1 MQTPTTDNTTLIEFV
16 RHAPHLMALYGAD
29 GVVIAVSPRAGALA
43 QQRNLSIGTLQDA
56 AQSGVGFSTFTP
68 LQEGHYTVASADP
81 SPGLYGYGPLLNS
94 ILDSCPAAILVLN
107 PEGRVLRWNPAAER
121 MFGYTQEEVLGC
133 VLPLVPASEMAEF
146 EAHMKTM
153 LEGRTITAVP
163 LRRRGKD
170 GALRDILL
178 SAAPVKD
185 SQGQVVATVA
195 AYEDVTELNEMVR
208 SLERTRAH
216 LYQAQSLASMGSW
229 VLDFTDDSLSWSTE
243 VHRIHGTDPATFQPT
258 RAAFR
263 ALVHPADLPT
273 LVAAVEKAQR
283 TGEPYAVEH
292 RLTRPDGEIRHC
304 RLSAAPLRDESG
316 AVVKLIGI
324 VQDVT
329 EYKQLQEQFLQ
340 AQKLD
345 TVGRLAGGVAH
356 DFNNLLTIING
367 HAELLHMKSQ
377 AGSTERDSLEAI
389 HEAGLRAA
397 SLTRQLLTLGRKQPA
412 ELRRIDLNQI
422 VDEGGRVIQRLIG
435 EDIELEIELD
445 SSPLYVKADPG
456 QIHQVLLNLAVNAR
470 EAMPKGGRMTI
481 ASRRLAGGAPSYVVE
496 KNPRDCQWV
505 EFSVADTGQGI
516 GDDASR
522 RLFEPFFTT
531 KESAR
536 HSGLGLSTVY
546 GVIVQ
551 HGGGVTFE
559 SALGRG
565 ATFRAALPLDCSAS
579 EAALPDATAGA
590 PATGARVIVVED
602 QPAVRAVVCSMLDAL
617 GCAVEDFASPE
628 GALIRVA
635 DPAEVDL
642 LITDLVMPGMDGR
655 ELMRRARQHRP
666 RLPVLFMSGYAEPP
680 EDSTLARDPQSGFI
694 AKPFNPKELA
704 AKVAKLLTRP
714 CAI

>member
-1 MQTPTTDNTTLIEFV
+1 MQTQPIDTTLLIEFV

-29 GVVIAVSPRAGALA
+29 GVLIAVSSQAEAVARQL
-43 QQRNLSIGTLQDA
+43 NLSIGTLQGA

-68 LQEGHYTVASADP
+68 LQDGHYTVASAEP
-81 SPGLYGYGPLLNS
+81 SPGLYGDGPLLHS
-94 ILDSCPAAILVLN
+94 ILDSCPAAIIVLN
-107 PEGRVLRWNPAAER
+107 PEGRVLRWNPGAER

-133 VLPLVPASEMAEF
+133 VLPLVPASEMADF
-146 EAHMKTM
+146 EDNMRTM
-153 LEGRTITAVP
+153 LEGRTITAIP
-163 LRRRGKD
+163 LRRRRKD
-170 GALRDILL
+170 GAMRDILL
-178 SAAPVKD
+178 SAAPVRD
-185 SQGQVVATVA
+185 SQGRVVATVA

-216 LYQAQSLASMGSW
+216 LFQAQSLASMGSW
-229 VLDFTDDSLSWSTE
+229 VLDFTDDSLTWSTE
-243 VHRIHGTDPATFQPT
+243 VHRIHGTDPATFKPT

-263 ALVHPADLPT
+263 ARVHPADLPT
-273 LVAAVEKAQR
+273 LVAAVQKAQR

-340 AQKLD
+340 SQKLD

-367 HAELLHMKSQ
+367 HAELLLMKCQ
-377 AGSTERDSLEAI
+377 AGSAERDSLEAI

-412 ELRRIDLNQI
+412 DLRRIDLNQI
-422 VDEGGRVIQRLIG
+422 IEEGSRVIHRLIG
-435 EDIELEIELD
+435 EDIELEIDLD

-470 EAMPKGGRMTI
+470 EAMPKGGRMMI
-481 ASRRLAGGAPSYVVE
+481 ASRRLTGGAPSYVVG
-496 KNPRDCQWV
+496 KPLRDCQWV
-505 EFSVADTGQGI
+505 EFSVSDTGEGI
-516 GDDASR
+516 GDDTSR
-522 RLFEPFFTT
+522 RIFEPFFST
-531 KESAR
+531 KEAAK

-551 HGGGVTFE
+551 HAGGITFE

-565 ATFRAALPLDCSAS
+565 STFRAALPLDNSVDEAAAPGAAAGVSAS
-579 EAALPDATAGA
+579 
-590 PATGARVIVVED
+590 GARVIVVED
-602 QPAVRAVVCSMLDAL
+602 QPAVRAVVCSMLNAL

-628 GALIRVA
+628 GALIRTA
-635 DPAEVDL
+635 DPAAVDL

-655 ELMRRARQHRP
+655 ELVRRARQHRP
-666 RLPVLFMSGYAEPP
+666 GLPVLFMSGYAEPP
-680 EDSTLARDPQSGFI
+680 DDSTLTRDPQADFI
-694 AKPFNPKELA
+694 AKPFNPKDLA
-704 AKVAKLLTRP
+704 AKVGKLLARP
-714 CAI
+714 RTV

>member
-1 MQTPTTDNTTLIEFV
+1 MQTLPMDNTTLIEFV

-29 GVVIAVSPRAGALA
+29 GVVIAVSPRAGAVA
-43 QQRNLSIGTLQDA
+43 RQRNLSIGTLQDA
-56 AQSGVGFSTFTP
+56 ARSGIGFSTFTP
-68 LQEGHYTVASADP
+68 LQEGRYTVASAE
-81 SPGLYGYGPLLNS
+81 SFPGRENDGPLLHS
-94 ILDSCPAAILVLN
+94 ILDSCPAAIIVLN
-107 PEGRVLRWNPAAER
+107 PEGRVLQLNPAAER
-121 MFGYTQEEVLGC
+121 MYGYTQEEVLGC
-133 VLPLVPASEMAEF
+133 VLPLVPASELAEF
-146 EAHMKTM
+146 EDNIRTL

-163 LRRRGKD
+163 MRRRRKD
-170 GALRDILL
+170 GAMRDILL
-178 SAAPVKD
+178 SAAPVMD
-185 SQGQVVATVA
+185 SQGRVVATVA

-208 SLERTRAH
+208 NLERTRAH

-229 VLDFTDDSLSWSTE
+229 VLDFTDESLTWSTE
-243 VHRIHGTDPATFQPT
+243 VHRIHGTDPATFKPT

-263 ALVHPADLPT
+263 SMVHPSDLPT

-292 RLTRPDGEIRHC
+292 RLTRPNGEIRHC

-367 HAELLHMKSQ
+367 HAELLLMKSQ
-377 AGSTERDSLEAI
+377 TGSAERDSLEAI

-422 VDEGGRVIQRLIG
+422 IEEGGRVIQRLIG
-435 EDIELEIELD
+435 EDIELDIELD

-481 ASRRLAGGAPSYVVE
+481 SSRRLAGGAPSYVVE
-496 KNPRDCQWV
+496 KNPRDCQWA
-505 EFSVADTGQGI
+505 EFSVTDTGQGI
-516 GDDASR
+516 GDDASGR
-522 RLFEPFFTT
+522 VFEPFFTT
-531 KESAR
+531 KEAAK

-551 HGGGVTFE
+551 HTGGITFE

-565 ATFRAALPLDCSAS
+565 STFRAALPLDSSVAGAATPGAATGVSAS
-579 EAALPDATAGA
+579 
-590 PATGARVIVVED
+590 GARVIVVED

-617 GCAVEDFASPE
+617 GCSVEDFASPE
-628 GALIRVA
+628 GALIRVE

-642 LITDLVMPGMDGR
+642 MLTDLVMPGMDGR

-666 RLPVLFMSGYAEPP
+666 GLPVLFMSGYAEPP
-680 EDSTLARDPQSGFI
+680 DDSTLARDPQADFI
-694 AKPFNPKELA
+694 AKPFNPKDLA
-704 AKVAKLLTRP
+704 AKVSKLLAQPR
-714 CAI
+714 AV